1 MNANTYSDLTGEIL
15 RESRAGLWR
24 VELEEAT
31 GQGRLYA
38 DAVMNELL
46 GTEEEMTPEE
56 RFVFHLSHVHPEDAD
71 LFRSYADN
79 LAENRSEIVYRYDHP
94 VTGVMYVRCSGK
106 KMPARSGMLVTG
118 GIHQDISDVVP
129 LERDGQTEQ
138 WLAEMNSSLR
148 REQVRQENYYR
159 ELLDVQ
165 NCGLMAYT
173 LPDHRVIHMNA
184 EALRMYGLTSVD
196 EAQRRLREIVSAV
209 QYPDRDVVEKLKA
222 LRTQDEGMVDYEC
235 IINPGESNEC
245 HALVKTRI
253 FQTPSGDRAVVTTFI
268 DISTT
273 VTLKNALERAEAGS
287 RAKTSFLFSM
297 SHDLRT
303 PMNAVIGCA
312 ELMEQHWEDRE
323 RSYAYLQKIKEASG
337 FLLSLIN
344 NVLEMAR
351 IESGKKML
359 RETLWDVRELNETM
373 CTIMETGIQNKHLE
387 FHTTVNIQHS
397 KVICDAMKVRE
408 IIINLL
414 SNAVK
419 YTPEGG
425 SITMELEELPCD
437 RPGCALYRTSVAD
450 TGIGISPDYQ
460 PHLFDSFTRER
471 RADARNVAG
480 TGLGL
485 TIVKSFVDA
494 MGGTIEV
501 ESEVGKGSKFTVIL
515 PHRLAPEE
523 PAPAAQDDETAEQ
536 LAALAGKRILLVE
549 DNELNAEIAS
559 AILEDAGLT
568 AEVAADGVIALSML
582 KKAEPGYYD
591 LILMDIQMPRMDGYQ
606 TTRAIRAL
614 PDPRAQIPILAMT
627 ANAFEE
633 DRAAALAAGMNDH
646 VAKPIE
652 VPKLMRAMARV
663 LRE

>member
-1 MNANTYSDLTGEIL
+1 MDLNTHSDLAGEIL

-24 VELEEAT
+24 VETDLAT

-38 DAVMNELL
+38 DEVMDELL
-46 GTEEEMTPEE
+46 GTPAGASPEE
-56 RFVFHLSHVHPEDAD
+56 RFAFHIGHVHPEDAA
-71 LFRSYADN
+71 LFRDYAAN
-79 LAENRSEIVYRYDHP
+79 LAENRSEIVYRYLHP
-94 VTGVMYVRCSGK
+94 AAGEMYVRCCGK
-106 KMPARSGMLVTG
+106 RLPGGPGVLATG
-118 GIHQDISDVVP
+118 GIHQDISDVIP

-138 WLAEMNSSLR
+138 WLAEVNSNLR
-148 REQVRQENYYR
+148 QEQVRQENYYR

-173 LPDHRVIHMNA
+173 LPGHRVIHMNA
-184 EALRMYGLTSVD
+184 EALRMYGLPDID
-196 EAQRRLREIVSAV
+196 EAQRRLNEIVSKI
-209 QYPDRDVVEKLKA
+209 QYPDQDVVEKLKA
-222 LRTQDEGMVDYEC
+222 LRTQSDSTVDYEC
-235 IINPGESNEC
+235 IINPGEEHEC
-245 HALVKTRI
+245 HALAQTRV

-312 ELMEQHWEDRE
+312 ELMERHWAERDRA
-323 RSYAYLQKIKEASG
+323 YAYLQKIKESSG

-351 IESGKKML
+351 IESGKEML
-359 RETLWDVRELNETM
+359 RETQWDVRELNETL
-373 CTIMETGIQNKHLE
+373 CTIMETGIQNKQLE
-387 FHTTVNIQHS
+387 FHTTTNIQHT

-419 YTPEGG
+419 YTPVGG

-437 RPGCALYRTSVAD
+437 REGYALYRTSVID
-450 TGIGISPDYQ
+450 TGIGISPEYQ

-471 RADARNVAG
+471 RADEGNVVG

-485 TIVKSFVDA
+485 SIVKAFVDV
-494 MGGTIEV
+494 MGGTIDV
-501 ESEVGKGSKFTVIL
+501 ESEMGKGSKFTVIL
-515 PHRLAPEE
+515 PHKLAREE
-523 PAPAAQDDETAEQ
+523 AAPATQDEKAEY
-536 LAALAGKRILLVE
+536 LVVLAGKRILLVE

-559 AILEDAGLT
+559 TILEDAGLT
-568 AEVAADGVIALSML
+568 TEVAADGAIALAML
-582 KKAEPGYYD
+582 KQAAPGYYD
-591 LILMDIQMPRMDGYQ
+591 LILMDIQMPHMDGYQ

-614 PDPRAQIPILAMT
+614 PDPRAQTPIIAMT

-663 LRE
+663 LRG